1 MSESSLA
8 TYVHYSPNCTKPRQG
23 TIQGVAIHCTA
34 GGRNLPARSFA
45 DMNRFAV
52 KQKNGA
58 SCHYVVGG
66 DGSIAQVC
74 REENRAWCTSNPID
88 HQIITIEVAS
98 DADGECK
105 CNLAALN
112 SLIKLLVDICQR
124 NNIPRLLWRGDKSLM
139 GKWDEQNMVVHRWTA
154 NKACVPVDSEVLTRN
169 GWVKISEIQIG
180 EEIACADLD
189 NLRIS
194 FEEVYDK
201 VEEHQHDTYTNNGL
215 TATKDHRMVY
225 SAWQSKNFFRIATY
239 NELLHKRNN
248 VYIPLAG
255 YSNFDGLDMSME
267 MISFLVAVQADGH
280 YMYDKR
286 VDGTKSYYGLEF
298 HFSKHRK
305 VERIIEILN
314 SLHIPYRTTNQSNGT
329 TKIRIYNYDGI
340 NVVQEMC
347 ERYLNN
353 KAFTWNFIN
362 MNQEQAL
369 WFLNELLFWDGCK
382 AANLYTSRNHENL
395 DVVSAIAAL
404 NGVGARVSGD
414 NIGFRESP
422 FMTLS
427 KENTRRNNKHSRGN
441 ITNVTCVSVKTG
453 VFLCRQNGKTF
464 IIGNCPGDYLYNKHA
479 AIAQAVNNRLGAE
492 TEDEDM
498 DINKLLAEM
507 TGAQAYALY
516 TKAMTF
522 AAAVAEPEWSKKQ
535 GHWEKA
541 TLKGVVDGQEPER
554 PVKRDELAAVLGR
567 LGVLD

>member
-1 MSESSLA
+1 MSNSTLP
-8 TYVHYSPNCTKPRQG
+8 TYTRYSPNCTAPRQG
-23 TIQGVAIHCTA
+23 NIRGVAIHCTA
-34 GGRNLPARSFA
+34 GGRNLPAKSFA
-45 DMNRFAV
+45 DMARFV
-52 KQKNGA
+52 KRDPKSGA

-66 DGSIAQVC
+66 DGSVAQVC
-74 REENRAWCTSNPID
+74 KEENRAWCTSNKID
-88 HQIITIEVAS
+88 HQLITIEVAS
-98 DADGECK
+98 DSTAPYTV
-105 CNLAALN
+105 NTVAIQ
-112 SLIKLLVDICQR
+112 SLVKLLVDICQR
-124 NNIPRLLWRGDKSLM
+124 NRIPKLLWQGDKSLM
-139 GKWDEQNMVVHRWTA
+139 GQWDKQNMVVHRWTA

-255 YSNFDGLDMSME
+255 YSDFDGLDMSMK

-298 HFSKHRK
+298 HFSKQRK

-314 SLHIPYRTTNQSNGT
+314 DLHLPYRTTNQSDGT

-404 NGVGARVSGD
+404 NGVGARISGD
-414 NIGFRESP
+414 NIGFHESP

-427 KENTRRNNKHSRGN
+427 KENTRRNNKQKGSN

-464 IIGNCPGDYLYNKHA
+464 IIGNCPGDYLYSLHPR
-479 AIAQAVNNRLGAE
+479 IANVVNGILAGKEEEEMDVNTFLNSL
-492 TEDEDM
+492 TDE
-498 DINKLLAEM
+498 
-507 TGAQAYALY
+507 QAYTLLE
-516 TKAMTF
+516 KAMRHADTLL
-522 AAAVAEPEWSKKQ
+522 EPLWSQ
-535 GHWEKA
+535 TDGHWAKA
-541 TLKGVVDGQEPER
+541 TSKGIVNGNGPER
-554 PVKRDELAAVLGR
+554 PIKRDEVVTILGR
-567 LGVLD
+567 LNLL